1 MPRYLLYS
9 LLIVLLLAAI
19 CLAVAFRLEG
29 SRQRLAAEQAEADRI
44 EERQAS
50 QRTVA
55 GLRKVVVDLQKERT
69 SRDEGLK
76 REVSWLSIPDFP
88 AMEDWTYPNS
98 LLPFTGGNETRELDR
113 GVQINGVFHHDAPN
127 YFTSEDDFDK
137 VVAWYRGRLEAFLKQ
152 TGNKMP
158 KKPGWTSISGSKP
171 EPLGIYV
178 FQVVRRDEAKEVRT
192 AALGIR
198 AAGASL
204 TVFVAQPP
212 AGGAAT
218 KTMITLVRDRTQI
231 RYEVPKSVESDT
243 QR

>member
-1 MPRYLLYS
+1 MRRYLLYS
-9 LLIVLLLAAI
+9 LLIVLLLAAV

-44 EERQAS
+44 EERHALE
-50 QRTVA
+50 RTVA

-113 GVQINGVFHHDAPN
+113 GVQISGVLHHDAPS
-127 YFTSEDDFDK
+127 YFTSEDDFDR

-152 TGNKMP
+152 TGNKIP

-178 FQVVRRDEAKEVRT
+178 FQCVRSDEAKEVRT
-192 AALGIR
+192 ATLGIR
-198 AAGASL
+198 AAGGSL

-212 AGGAAT
+212 AGGART
-218 KTMITLVRDRTQI
+218 KTMITLVRDRAQI
-231 RYEVPKSVESDT
+231 RYEVPKSVEIDP
-243 QR
+243 Q